1 MVRPFAKHYD
11 LVYADKDY
19 GKDIADFAALA
30 GADRLRNM
38 RVLEIGAGT
47 GNQSLRL
54 AGIVRNLV
62 AVEIDPDFY
71 ELLTAK
77 IGDSDL
83 PGIGLERRPISDLPP
98 EPFDA
103 AVAFFHVLNYV
114 DPAGMPAFLSALA
127 ARLKPGAPLVADLW
141 NGAAALGDPPKA
153 EPREKR
159 PGSARV
165 LQRIAPRLDPQ
176 TRRLTLDYEIDIDEG
191 DSRHHFHE
199 TLELYLWLQEEIAA
213 LLAQAG
219 FHKIAFY
226 DYASFPMPATDRSWR
241 IWLHAARG

>member
-11 LVYADKDY
+11 LVYADKNY
-19 GKDIADFAALA
+19 GKDIADFAEIA

-54 AGIVRNLV
+54 AHIVRDLV
-62 AVEIDPDFY
+62 AVEIDQDFY
-71 ELLTAK
+71 ELLAAK
-77 IGDSDL
+77 VSASEL
-83 PGIGLERRPISDLPP
+83 PGIRPERRPIGELPP

-114 DPAGMPAFLSALA
+114 DPADMPAFLSALA
-127 ARLKPGAPLVADLW
+127 ARMKPGAPLVADLW
-141 NGAAALGDPPKA
+141 NGVAALGDPPKP
-153 EPREKR
+153 EMREKQ

-165 LQRIAPRLDPQ
+165 LQRIAPRLDPR

-191 DSRHHFHE
+191 GSRAHFRE
-199 TLELYLWLQEEIAA
+199 TLELYLWLQEEIAV

-226 DYASFPMPATDRSWR
+226 DYARFPMPATDRSWR
-241 IWLHAARG
+241 VWLHAARG